1 MDSIPAVEDLNP
13 ADYMTAVCTSGA
25 VELRM
30 NKCVMNKFGF
40 SLKDLYINGPTKT
53 DDFENL
59 ASSVDNTCRGMLGFD
74 NGPEYVFKID
84 RTLSDCKTETGSD
97 DDGKATYKN
106 AVQGFSGTTNDVIS
120 RKKEV
125 FIEFGCK
132 FDVDLTV
139 STNIG
144 KVGTHSYEVELEAGE
159 GNY

>member
-1 MDSIPAVEDLNP
+1 
-13 ADYMTAVCTSGA
+13 MTAVCTSGA

-74 NGPEYVFKID
+74 NGPEYVFKIN
-84 RTLSDCKTETGSD
+84 RTLSDCKTETGTD
-97 DDGKATYKN
+97 ADGKATYKN

-132 FDVDLTV
+132 FEVDLTV

>member
-1 MDSIPAVEDLNP
+1 
-13 ADYMTAVCTSGA
+13 
-25 VELRM
+25 
-30 NKCVMNKFGF
+30 
-40 SLKDLYINGPTKT
+40 
-53 DDFENL
+53 
-59 ASSVDNTCRGMLGFD
+59 MLGFD

-84 RTLSDCKTETGSD
+84 RTLSDCKTETGTD
-97 DDGKATYKN
+97 ADGKATYKN
-106 AVQGFSGTTNDVIS
+106 AVQGFSGTTNSVIS

-159 GNY
+159 GNFEKF